1 MKTHPQICIG
11 EYIDSYFP
19 AVDGVI
25 VTVQNYAKWMNK
37 NHCECYVATTEAPKD
52 YVDTDP
58 FKVIRYHSVPVPK
71 RPPYR
76 FGVPLL
82 DWGYMTEQ
90 HQMYPDLVHAHSPF
104 LAGREA
110 LRIAKSRNIPLVA
123 SFHSKYYDDILQVTN
138 SRFLSD
144 TAIKLI
150 VDFYNEADYVW
161 TVNQGTAETLREYG
175 YGGDLEIMPNGT
187 DFLMPKDC
195 GKAIEKVN
203 KRFHFTKED
212 HVILFV
218 GQHIYQ
224 KNPVM
229 LLEAAALY
237 KQNGGRFKLLMVG
250 DGYAKA
256 DLERM
261 AVQLGLSD
269 VITFAGLE
277 RDRATLSSYYLRA
290 DVFAFPSIYDNA
302 PLVVREAAMAN
313 CPSILVAGTNAAEN
327 CVDND
332 NAFLCE
338 NSPESLCGAITRAF
352 TDDDN
357 RKHVGQRASETIAK
371 PWKEIIE
378 RVFARYLQIMDE
390 QKKN

>member
-1 MKTHPQICIG
+1 M
-11 EYIDSYFP
+11 
-19 AVDGVI
+19 
-25 VTVQNYAKWMNK
+25 
-37 NHCECYVATTEAPKD
+37 
-52 YVDTDP
+52 
-58 FKVIRYHSVPVPK
+58 
-71 RPPYR
+71 
-76 FGVPLL
+76 
-82 DWGYMTEQ
+82 
-90 HQMYPDLVHAHSPF
+90 
-104 LAGREA
+104 
-110 LRIAKSRNIPLVA
+110 
-123 SFHSKYYDDILQVTN
+123 
-138 SRFLSD
+138 
-144 TAIKLI
+144 
-150 VDFYNEADYVW
+150 DFYNEADYVW
-161 TVNQGTAETLREYG
+161 TVNQGTAEKLREYG

-269 VITFAGLE
+269 VITFAVWNGIAPHCLLIISE
-277 RDRATLSSYYLRA
+277 RTFLHFRPFMTMHRGSTGGRNGKLPFHSGRRND
-290 DVFAFPSIYDNA
+290 
-302 PLVVREAAMAN
+302 
-313 CPSILVAGTNAAEN
+313 AAEN

-352 TDDDN
+352 SDDDN
-357 RKHVGQRASETIAK
+357 RKNVGQRASETIAK